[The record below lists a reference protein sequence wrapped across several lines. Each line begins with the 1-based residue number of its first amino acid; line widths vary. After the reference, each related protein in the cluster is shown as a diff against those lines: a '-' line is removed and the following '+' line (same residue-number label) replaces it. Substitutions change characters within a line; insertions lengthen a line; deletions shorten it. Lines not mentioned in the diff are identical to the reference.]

1 MATSRQQVDRPKR
14 GTVEGQLCITCRA
27 LLAGPGA
34 FLVQGCG
41 PSIYLLFALKGKLEQ
56 LPCFLINYS
65 QPFPSLA
72 VLRIPALV

>member
-1 MATSRQQVDRPKR
+1 MKAADPLWPPPRQRSGQAQA
-14 GTVEGQLCITCRA
+14 GTVGGQLCITCRA

-41 PSIYLLFALKGKLEQ
+41 PSDTFSSALKGKLEQ

-65 QPFPSLA
+65 QPFPTLQS
-72 VLRIPALV
+72 